1 MDYRSMDT
9 EALDRMLLD
18 SIHELEQQKL
28 VDHHFRQCHSLKE
41 DNGLSFFLD
50 LILIFLNDAEAT
62 MSEMAEIMYQE
73 VVDFNKIYSYY
84 IKLKGS
90 SACFGA
96 CRIKAA
102 CSNLR
107 HAIDNKSKEGCLEA
121 LSLMKDEHKNLH
133 DQLNS
138 IIKIEEEL
146 FSRAMG

>member
-90 SACFGA
+90 SAWYSLVLVEL
-96 CRIKAA
+96 K
-102 CSNLR
+102 LR
-107 HAIDNKSKEGCLEA
+107 A
-121 LSLMKDEHKNLH
+121 L
-133 DQLNS
+133 
-138 IIKIEEEL
+138 IY
-146 FSRAMG
+146 AMLLTINPKKGVWRH